1 MVRNSV
7 LSPGTDQRVTGE
19 SSVLQRRVVVADDQ
33 PRMLDAVAALLARS
47 FEVMDLVSDGQ
58 AALEATLKLN
68 PDLVVLDISMP
79 GMSGIEVAKELR
91 KSANSAKIVFLTVY
105 EDAQILATCLTAG
118 GLGYVVKE
126 VMENDLVPAM
136 NEALAGRVFVS
147 RFLPRR
153 QRLNPHYS

>member
-153 QRLNPHYS
+153 QRLKDKE